1 MTSLPPPQDE
11 ESTVTRNKDISLIIL
26 QALDSAVLCRT
37 ARRRYAFFG
46 KIPQFY
52 IELFPSGGVEP
63 CTEPWR
69 ESPMLEFFLDDAER
83 FFEEGEEGSVS
94 SGVWQEDGR
103 VEGTTALVAIAVS
116 FEGVQA
122 IIVRKLY
129 DDYVEKTRI
138 LRKAREQL
146 LQSRA
151 MEQNLEIFRTQARI
165 DGLTKIYNRSAF
177 TDLLGGEIRRSMA
190 LDYPLSILFLD
201 IDDFKKINDTFGH
214 LAGDAVL
221 QNLGGILTKT
231 LRRNDIIARYG
242 GEEFVVLL
250 PHEPPERAYMIGEKV
265 RKRIA
270 AMSFPDVPP
279 VTVSVG
285 CTTYLPQESVE
296 KFIRRADSALYD
308 AKRTG
313 KNIVRVR

>member
-1 MTSLPPPQDE
+1 M
-11 ESTVTRNKDISLIIL
+11 TRNKDISLVIL

-37 ARRRYAFFG
+37 AQRRYEFFG
-46 KIPQFY
+46 RVPQFY
-52 IELFPSGGVEP
+52 AELFPTGGVEP

-83 FFEEGEEGSVS
+83 FFEAGGEGSIS

-103 VEGTTALVAIAVS
+103 MEGSTALVAVAVS
-116 FEGVQA
+116 IEGVQA
-122 IIVRKLY
+122 IIVRMLH

-151 MEQNLEIFRTQARI
+151 LEQNLEIFKTQARI
-165 DGLTKIYNRSAF
+165 DGLTKIYNRAAF
-177 TDLLGGEIRRSMA
+177 TELLGSEIRRSMA
-190 LDYPLSILFLD
+190 LDYPLSALFLD
-201 IDDFKKINDTFGH
+201 IDDFKKINDAFGH
-214 LAGDAVL
+214 PTGDAVL
-221 QNLGGILTKT
+221 QTLGGILTKT

-270 AMSFPDVPP
+270 AMSFSDIPP
-279 VTVSVG
+279 VTVSIG
-285 CTTYLPQESVE
+285 CTTYIPQENAE
-296 KFIRRADSALYD
+296 KFIRRVDSALYD
-308 AKRTG
+308 AKRLG